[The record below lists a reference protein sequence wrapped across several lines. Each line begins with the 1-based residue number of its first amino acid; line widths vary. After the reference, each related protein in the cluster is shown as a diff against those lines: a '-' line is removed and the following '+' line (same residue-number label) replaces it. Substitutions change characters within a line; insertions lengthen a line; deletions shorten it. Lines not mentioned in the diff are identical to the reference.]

1 MRKALMCLLSLLVVG
16 CDQSGTLPDDDDA
29 TAGDDDAADDDD
41 SSSTDD
47 DDDTIPGDDDDASA
61 DCSGG
66 SGWPSGPQFLEVMGE
81 SYWVYV
87 PSSPPPC
94 MPLFLFGHG
103 GNAAGGGAEGGMWN
117 DLPHTNLP
125 SLAES
130 EGFVFMVP
138 FVEDVHHTTHGW
150 SADDV
155 APMEAMIEEAAA
167 RADIDL
173 DHVIFAGTS
182 AGGVMAMYWGLYFP
196 DSLSHVGVLSAGF
209 GGQVPY
215 PDPEPDPKLPFFLG
229 HDPDDEMAPYSLS
242 EEAAVELE
250 AHGHEVTFED
260 TDVGGNGHGWHPS
273 VSEQI
278 LAWWL
283 P

>member
-1 MRKALMCLLSLLVVG
+1 MRWTASWMLLLLVFG
-16 CDQSGTLPDDDDA
+16 CNGQGTIPDDDDDV
-29 TAGDDDAADDDD
+29 TADDDDSATDDDDDDSSAADDDD
-41 SSSTDD
+41 AA
-47 DDDTIPGDDDDASA
+47 P

-66 SGWPSGPQFLEVMGE
+66 SGWPAGPQFLTISGE
-81 SYWVYV
+81 SLWVYV
-87 PSSPPPC
+87 PSAMPPC

-103 GNAAGGGAEGGMWN
+103 GNAPGGGVDGMWN
-117 DLPHTNLP
+117 DLPNTNLP
-125 SLAES
+125 ALAEQD
-130 EGFVFMVP
+130 GFVLMVP
-138 FVEDVHHTTHGW
+138 FVEDVDHTTHGW
-150 SADDV
+150 SAGDV

-167 RADIDL
+167 RADIDR
-173 DHVIFAGTS
+173 DHVLYAGTS
-182 AGGVMAMYWGLYFP
+182 SGGVMASYWGLYFP
-196 DSLSHVGVLSAGF
+196 DSLSHVGVMSAGF

-242 EEAAVELE
+242 EEAAAELE
-250 AHGHEVTFED
+250 AHGHEVRFED